1 MTATLDLVVLE
12 DWEEEI
18 IGSRRE
24 VETNKQGRLRTVSFL
39 KKFVGKN
46 LIEIDLINRFGIQV
60 VAVRETDPEE
70 KLNYIPT
77 GKFVVKESDVLIL
90 LGPEAALEKLS
101 RKVS

>member
-1 MTATLDLVVLE
+1 MTATLDLVDLE

-46 LIEIDLINRFGIQV
+46 
-60 VAVRETDPEE
+60 A
-70 KLNYIPT
+70 K
-77 GKFVVKESDVLIL
+77 K
-90 LGPEAALEKLS
+90 
-101 RKVS
+101 